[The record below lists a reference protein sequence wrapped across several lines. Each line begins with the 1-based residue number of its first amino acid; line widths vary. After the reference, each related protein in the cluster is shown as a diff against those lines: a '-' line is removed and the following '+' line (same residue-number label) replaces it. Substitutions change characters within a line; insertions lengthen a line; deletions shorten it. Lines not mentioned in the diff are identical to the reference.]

1 MKILLHHEEAQAV
14 VRAKCDDAV
23 AYASGLTRVSFK
35 AARTDREYSIS
46 AKGCCLS

>member
-23 AYASGLTRVSFK
+23 AYASGLTRVLIQGG
-35 AARTDREYSIS
+35 TDRPRVLNI
-46 AKGCCLS
+46 C